1 MIQMSKIKMHTHKS
15 TLQTR
20 FFSLS
25 GHTTQ
30 AGIILLYIFCA
41 LIPKNLSAQSFFEP
55 SDTFNKKRF
64 YPIAISG
71 AAITVGAFIALDKVW
86 YSQQQSGNFRLFNDY
101 GEWGNKDKWGHS
113 TSAYYE
119 SAVVYQVAK
128 WTGMSKNAA
137 IWSGFGVASAF
148 QLTFE
153 IMDGH
158 IETYGFS
165 IPDVAFNT
173 LGAGTFA
180 IQQLFWDRQWIQY
193 KMSTRFRQYPETPLL
208 SASGNATDLLSRRA
222 SDLYGKTYGDRF
234 LKDYNALNYWI
245 SVFPGEIYITEKI
258 KWPEWLGI
266 SFGHSAE
273 NIFGANS
280 NSWTWQN
287 ELYTYPEERY
297 RQYFL
302 SLDIDWTKIPVRSP
316 FLKSLFNALQFVKI
330 PFPTLEWTSQ
340 GKFRGHLLF
349 F

>member
-1 MIQMSKIKMHTHKS
+1 MHTHKS
-15 TLQTR
+15 TLQSR
-20 FFSLS
+20 SFSLS

-30 AGIILLYIFCA
+30 AGLILLYIIGF

-71 AAITVGAFIALDKVW
+71 AAITTGAFIALDKVW
-86 YSQQQSGNFRLFNDY
+86 YSQQPTGKFRLFNDW
-101 GEWGNKDKWGHS
+101 GEWENKDKWGHS
-113 TSAYYE
+113 TAAYYE
-119 SAVVYQVAK
+119 AALVYQVAR
-128 WTGMSKNAA
+128 WTGMSKNAS
-137 IWSGFGVASAF
+137 IWTGFGVASAF
-148 QLTFE
+148 QLAFE

-158 IETYGFS
+158 VTTYGFS

-180 IQQLFWDRQWIQY
+180 IQQLIWDKQWIQY
-193 KMSTRFRQYPETPLL
+193 KMSTRFRNYPDTPIL
-208 SASGNATDLLSRRA
+208 SASGNATDTPSRRA
-222 SDLYGKTYGDRF
+222 SDLYGKTFADRF
-234 LKDYNALNYWI
+234 LKDYNALNFWV
-245 SVFPGEIYITEKI
+245 SVFPGEIQITDKI

-273 NIFGANS
+273 NIYGANS
-280 NSWTWQN
+280 NSWNWEN
-287 ELYTYPEERY
+287 EQYTFQVDRY

-316 FLKSLFNALQFVKI
+316 FLKALFHALQFVKL
-330 PFPTLEWTSQ
+330 PFPSLEWTSQ
-340 GKFRGHLLF
+340 GRFRGHLLF